1 MRTQS
6 FVHLNVHTHY
16 SINDG
21 CASIRELVDAA
32 IKDKMPGIAITDN
45 GNMFGVMD
53 FFDYVSRIN
62 NERRQKGKK
71 PFKPIIGCELYV
83 TKYGAKEINDGF
95 PCIKNYHL
103 TVLAKSLTGSKN
115 HIKIVSNAWTDGYYF
130 SPRTDR
136 IDLEKYHE
144 GLIVLSGGFGSEVF
158 THAMKEDMTAL
169 GDTIKWYK
177 QVFGGDY
184 YLEMRRD
191 AEACAWIAR
200 EIL

>member
-32 IKDKMPGIAITDN
+32 IKDKMPGMAITDN

-53 FFDYVSRIN
+53 FFDSVSRIN

-103 TVLAKSLTGSKN
+103 TVLAKN
-115 HIKIVSNAWTDGYYF
+115 EDGRSYV
-130 SPRTDR
+130 
-136 IDLEKYHE
+136 IE
-144 GLIVLSGGFGSEVF
+144 
-158 THAMKEDMTAL
+158 
-169 GDTIKWYK
+169 W
-177 QVFGGDY
+177 
-184 YLEMRRD
+184 
-191 AEACAWIAR
+191 
-200 EIL
+200 